1 MFLIQTGK
9 TRYQTHSIILFSVSR
24 DTFRLWCMGN
34 SEFSVLNSWLSRLD
48 LGFYICDHRTLLVY
62 FMNYSDVELSYSNA
76 GFENT

>member
-9 TRYQTHSIILFSVSR
+9 KLETRLILSYCSLYPAIIS
-24 DTFRLWCMGN
+24 DWCMGN

-48 LGFYICDHRTLLVY
+48 LGFYICDHRTLLVH